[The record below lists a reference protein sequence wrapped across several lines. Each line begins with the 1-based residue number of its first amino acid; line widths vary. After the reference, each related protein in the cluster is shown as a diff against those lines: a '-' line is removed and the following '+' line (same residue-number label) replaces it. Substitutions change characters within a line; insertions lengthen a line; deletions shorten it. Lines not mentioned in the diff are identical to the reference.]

1 MTITLPSLFLAH
13 LARAA
18 RAFSLFRRS
27 LLFVGCWSFA
37 AVAVSTAAELPTV
50 ALFTTGGTIQTKG
63 AHRLTLAEYNSGRV
77 TPDELLADLPELK
90 SLAKV
95 EVTEIS
101 NIGSG
106 GINTELL
113 LKLVKSINATLARPD
128 VAGAVVTHGTGTL
141 EETAYFLQLTV
152 KSSKPVVVVGAM
164 RPYTAI
170 SRDGP
175 FNLYDAVRTAATP
188 EAVGKGVMVVLNNTI
203 HSARFVTKN
212 HTYHVETFVARELG
226 PLGFVDSDRVVF
238 YRNPLVRH
246 TDASEFDVSK
256 LETLPQVDIVY
267 GYQEASPAPINAL
280 VESGAKGIVYADG
293 SPSYARAFSAAQ
305 SKGIVIVQSDRK
317 GAGRVTLS
325 AAGAGRGLISADNL
339 NAQKSRILLRL
350 ALTKTTNPREIQRM
364 FNEY

>member
-1 MTITLPSLFLAH
+1 MRRISLHVL
-13 LARAA
+13 
-18 RAFSLFRRS
+18 RRS
-27 LLFVGCWSFA
+27 TALLACLALGVTALA
-37 AVAVSTAAELPTV
+37 AQLPTV
-50 ALFTTGGTIQTKG
+50 ALFTTGGTIQSKG
-63 AHRLTLAEYNSGRV
+63 THRLTLAEYNAGRV
-77 TPDELLADLPELK
+77 TPDELLADLPEL
-90 SLAKV
+90 STLAKI

-106 GINTELL
+106 GITGELL
-113 LKLVKSINATLARPD
+113 LKLARSLNTTLARPD

-164 RPYTAI
+164 RPFTAI

-175 FNLYDAVRTAATP
+175 YNLYDAVRTAATP
-188 EAVGKGVMVVLNNTI
+188 EAVGKGVLVVLNNTI

-212 HTYHVETFVARELG
+212 HTYHVETFLARELG

-246 TDASEFDVSK
+246 TTGSEFDVSK
-256 LETLPQVDIVY
+256 IETLPQVDVVY
-267 GYQEASPAPINAL
+267 GYQEASAAPIDAL

-293 SPSYARAFSAAQ
+293 SPAYNKAFLAAQ
-305 SKGIVIVQSDRK
+305 AKGVVIVQSDRK

-325 AAGAGRGLISADNL
+325 ERGAGRGIITADNL
-339 NAQKSRILLRL
+339 NAQKARILLRL
-350 ALTKTTNPREIQRM
+350 ALTKTTDPRELQRI